1 MLPSLED
8 YTGLKKTMT
17 SIHKTAIV
25 SSNSK
30 IDESVEIGAYSIIGA
45 DVEIGKDTR
54 IDSHVMVTGKT
65 KIGKSNHIYS
75 YCSIGDDPQDKKYDN
90 EDT

>member
-30 IDESVEIGAYSIIGA
+30 IDESVEIGAYDEVYTLS
-45 DVEIGKDTR
+45 DVKVTGEFVIPKEEVEKFIFAKPGQTFSQGKDIWTR
-54 IDSHVMVTGKT
+54 SRCSKGKRV
-65 KIGKSNHIYS
+65 G
-75 YCSIGDDPQDKKYDN
+75 
-90 EDT
+90 